1 MGLSVAVFEDAQV
14 EVVTEFDVA
23 VVAEQPGGGIEELDA
38 AKQWSWEFVS
48 CALLAIFAFQQ
59 QIVTTAVKYQDV
71 ELGSETAAAVQLG
84 YSAAI
89 QLVPVP
95 EQVVVDD
102 VDVAAVIIA
111 VGTIADFDL
120 ARTASDWLQIDL
132 DSD

>member
-1 MGLSVAVFEDAQV
+1 MGLSVAGFEDAQV

-23 VVAEQPGGGIEELDA
+23 VVAEQSGGGIEELDA

-95 EQVVVDD
+95 EQVVDD